1 MQKLDEYL
9 DKVKQLPPAPRIVPQ
24 LLTLLSQPNTESGK
38 VVDLISHDPSLTTAV
53 LRTCNSAFFAGAT
66 QVSTLPDAVTRVG
79 YQTVYNLVVSISSAK
94 TLATNA
100 VFGID
105 VDRLWDHS
113 VTSAVAAQIIAR
125 DHGDDES
132 IVFTGALL
140 HDIGKL
146 VFSSAEREKYADLV
160 KKTETEQSSLEHSEK
175 GAFGFDHA
183 EIGARLMV
191 RWKFPMPLVACVW
204 FHHHPAD
211 AKGFER
217 LASYIYLGNMIAHF
231 IGHGAGRQPFV
242 LQGRDEALKVLD
254 LAPDR
259 LPQYMTRTFEQWQV
273 VQTLLNIKG

>member
-24 LLTLLSQPNTESGK
+24 LLTLLSQPNTESSK

-53 LRTCNSAFFAGAT
+53 LRTCNSAFFAGANP
-66 QVSTLPDAVTRVG
+66 VSNLPEAVTRVG

-94 TLATNA
+94 TLTTGTT
-100 VFGID
+100 FG
-105 VDRLWDHS
+105 VDANQLWGHS
-113 VTSAVAAQIIAR
+113 VTTAVAAQMIAR
-125 DHGDDES
+125 DRGDDES
-132 IVFTGALL
+132 VVFTGGLL

-146 VFSSAEREKYADLV
+146 VFSSAEQGKYAELYKDTEAKQTSLAAGE
-160 KKTETEQSSLEHSEK
+160 KT
-175 GAFGFDHA
+175 AFGFDHA

-217 LASYIYLGNMIAHF
+217 YASYIYLGNMISHF
-231 IGHGAGRQPFV
+231 IGYGSGRQPFD
-242 LQGRDEALKVLD
+242 LEGREGALKTLE
-254 LAPDR
+254 LTADR
-259 LPQYMTRTFEQWQV
+259 LPDYMTRTFGQWKTI
-273 VQTLLNIKG
+273 QTLLNIKS

>member
-9 DKVKQLPPAPRIVPQ
+9 DQVKQLPPAPRLVPQ
-24 LLTLLSQPNTESGK
+24 LLSLLSRPNTESGK
-38 VVDLISHDPSLTTAV
+38 VVDLISHDPSLTAAV

-66 QVSTLPDAVTRVG
+66 PVTTLPDAVTRVG
-79 YQTVYNLVVSISSAK
+79 YQSVYNLVVSISSAK
-94 TLATNA
+94 TMSVDA
-100 VFGID
+100 VFGVD
-105 VDRLWDHS
+105 VNKLWDHS

-125 DHGDDES
+125 DLGDDENT
-132 IVFTGALL
+132 VFTGALL

-160 KKTETEQSSLEHSEK
+160 KKSATEQSSLAVAEK
-175 GAFGFDHA
+175 SAFGFDHA

-204 FHHHPAD
+204 FHHHPAN

-217 LASYIYLGNMIAHF
+217 MASYIYLGNMISHF
-231 IGHGAGRQPFV
+231 IGHGAGPQSFV
-242 LQGRDEALKVLD
+242 LQGREDAQKILD

-273 VQTLLNIKG
+273 VQTLLNIKV